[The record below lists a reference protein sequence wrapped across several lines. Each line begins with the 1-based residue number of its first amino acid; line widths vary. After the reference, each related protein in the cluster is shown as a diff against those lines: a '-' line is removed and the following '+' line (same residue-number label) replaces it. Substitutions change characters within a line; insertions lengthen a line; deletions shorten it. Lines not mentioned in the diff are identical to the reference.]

1 MAFPKHYLYF
11 GGFFL
16 LFLPFFFF
24 FGSLLGKNFCLQFGQ
39 TTEWDDLLNAA
50 HVQSTSLWDTTQLPG
65 LLCNTQEKE
74 ELERTSSASLRG
86 RRTGETEGE
95 EAEKEYQGR
104 SLNHQP
110 TMRTHSTQGDRS
122 IQQMWSEQESVMTAM
137 CKQGSSST
145 NTKKLGIATEEQIA
159 PAIRDLWTGS
169 SSRINCQFS
178 GIFSLKSILNTHK
191 KKWRYHLTM
200 PSGVHILL
208 LVKALIHYGQF
219 KEFCSQNHVC

>member
-1 MAFPKHYLYF
+1 MCSQKANFHYYPILSIDNKVSYVLCHCLSSHIQLQAERLGRKYNLDHQKVW
-11 GGFFL
+11 GGGGSFFFFL
-16 LFLPFFFF
+16 LFLPFFFFF

-74 ELERTSSASLRG
+74 ELERTSPASLRR

-95 EAEKEYQGR
+95 EAEKEYHRR
-104 SLNHQP
+104 SLDHQP

-145 NTKKLGIATEEQIA
+145 NTKKAGHCNWRT
-159 PAIRDLWTGS
+159 DSTS
-169 SSRINCQFS
+169 
-178 GIFSLKSILNTHK
+178 HK
-191 KKWRYHLTM
+191 RPLTWLF
-200 PSGVHILL
+200 V
-208 LVKALIHYGQF
+208 
-219 KEFCSQNHVC
+219 